1 MLCAQTQ
8 PTPTHL
14 HSAWISATDA
24 AADAERTSLEADLA
38 ASRSALTKDAI
49 RAGTTALG
57 EWHAS
62 RGDAAAAL
70 RCHVRA
76 RDYCSTP
83 AHVAESALAA
93 ARAAAAARDA
103 AHAGAYAAK
112 AAASPPGALAGAPAA
127 AAAAGVAV
135 ASFDAAKWRQAAL
148 DFAAVGEELGVG
160 PDARPDDGW
169 LASTLDVALCG
180 GLAAAASLDRSE
192 LKSVVLA
199 RPAFRGHLAAAPRI
213 AAGLRALASARFG
226 DGLTHLRAALPL
238 AKLHPRTAS
247 VADAL
252 YGAARGRALAQ
263 YVAPYSRL
271 SVAAAAATLG
281 GAAGAPGGPP
291 DAAAAAPTD
300 PATALA
306 DELAA
311 LIDGGSIG
319 GRLDAAAG
327 VLVRPRRD
335 PPAVAAADALEAA
348 ANAGAQFVA
357 DAHALLLRASLVAA
371 GVVARAP
378 PSAAGGDRGPRR
390 GDRAEAFAF
399 GADWARRAGAFGERG
414 GGFGD
419 DDMLRE
425 GPVAPGSGRR
435 RG

>member
-1 MLCAQTQ
+1 MR
-8 PTPTHL
+8 PSPPIPPTH

-24 AADAERTSLEADLA
+24 AADAERTALEADLA
-38 ASRSALTKDAI
+38 TSRSALTKDAI

-62 RGDAAAAL
+62 RGDAATAL

-127 AAAAGVAV
+127 AAAAGVAA
-135 ASFDAAKWRQAAL
+135 ASFDAARWRQAAL
-148 DFAAVGEELGVG
+148 DFAAVGEELGAG
-160 PDARPDDGW
+160 PDARPADAW
-169 LASTLDVALCG
+169 LATRLDVALCG
-180 GLAAAASLDRSE
+180 GLAAAASLDRGE
-192 LKSVVLA
+192 LASAMLA
-199 RPAFRGHLAAAPRI
+199 RPAFRGHLAAAPRV

-226 DGLTHLRAALPL
+226 DGLAHLRAALPL
-238 AKLHPRTAS
+238 ARLHPRTAP

-252 YGAARGRALAQ
+252 YAAARGRALAQ

-271 SVAAAAATLG
+271 SVAAAATTLG
-281 GAAGAPGGPP
+281 GAAGAPGGGNPP

-300 PATALA
+300 PTTALA

-327 VLVRPRRD
+327 VLVRLRRD

-348 ANAGAQFVA
+348 ADAGAQFVQ
-357 DAHALLLRASLVAA
+357 DAHALLMRASLVAA

-378 PSAAGGDRGPRR
+378 PSAVGGDPGSRR